1 MNMKNIR
8 KVLFLF
14 VAVLLTT
21 VNVNAMSK
29 SELETKL
36 TKSYTVNGTTFKLS
50 TGDANKVKSYLEQ
63 NEISETDCDYIAA
76 QLDKAIE
83 IVKNSGVK
91 DLSKLSTSSKNE
103 IKALVNNVGANTA
116 VPVSIKN
123 GNLFVGYVDEPTKAF
138 YNDKVDVKTDVKYT
152 SGNIVLTVAASIAV
166 IGIVAIAAKAKKQNA

>member
-1 MNMKNIR
+1 MKNIR

-83 IVKNSGVK
+83 IVENSGVK
-91 DLSKLSTSSKNE
+91 DLSKLSSSSKNP
-103 IKALVNNVGANTA
+103 I
-116 VPVSIKN
+116 
-123 GNLFVGYVDEPTKAF
+123 
-138 YNDKVDVKTDVKYT
+138 
-152 SGNIVLTVAASIAV
+152 ASIRN
-166 IGIVAIAAKAKKQNA
+166 KTP

>member
-1 MNMKNIR
+1 MKNIR

-83 IVKNSGVK
+83 IVENSGVK
-91 DLSKLSTSSKNE
+91 DLSKLSSSSKNE
-103 IKALVNNVGANTA
+103 IKALVNNVGATTA

-138 YNDKVDVKTDVKYT
+138 YNDKVNVKTDVKYT

>member
-1 MNMKNIR
+1 MKNIR

-14 VAVLLTT
+14 VAILLTT

-83 IVKNSGVK
+83 IVENSGVK

>member
-1 MNMKNIR
+1 MKNIR

-83 IVKNSGVK
+83 IVENSGVK

-138 YNDKVDVKTDVKYT
+138 YNDKVNVKTDVKYT

>member
-1 MNMKNIR
+1 MKNIR

-83 IVKNSGVK
+83 IVENSGVK

-103 IKALVNNVGANTA
+103 IKVLVNNVGANTA

>member
-1 MNMKNIR
+1 MKNIR

>member
-1 MNMKNIR
+1 MKNIR

-138 YNDKVDVKTDVKYT
+138 YNDKGDVKTDVKYT